1 MLVTVVKS
9 AVIADCSDV
18 VVVFQCF
25 ELARHQVESG
35 YSFRAKQVEITVAIA
50 RDMHHIVAEKA
61 FRITA
66 FIGINAQMITVI
78 AVQSHACG
86 NPDVAIS
93 IGIKAVYR
101 DL

>member
-25 ELARHQVESG
+25 ELARHQLESD
-35 YSFRAKQVEITVAIA
+35 YSFLAKQVEITFAIA
-50 RDMHHIVAEKA
+50 RAIHHIVAEKA
-61 FRITA
+61 FRVTA
-66 FIGINAQMITVI
+66 FIGIHAQMITVI

-86 NPDVAIS
+86 DPDVAIS
-93 IGIKAVYR
+93 VGIKAIYR